1 MVGRKRVAS
10 LIQIGAENAPGRMT
24 MAAGGRAGERT
35 NADRKA
41 SAEERTKRSLS
52 NIDDGQ
58 RVRGTKKRTAEGG
71 AEGRGRLERVDAKR
85 AKWQGKGG

>member
-24 MAAGGRAGERT
+24 MAAGRAGERT

-41 SAEERTKRSLS
+41 NAEERTKRSFS

-58 RVRGTKKRTAEGG
+58 RVRGTKKRTAKGG